1 MSYHQSSRG
10 IAAWKYF
17 PWTNWANGRD
27 NGQLKRVTYN
37 KQRNNTILRV
47 AFHSTLAMYNKER
60 CSEWYITF
68 SGKECTQP
76 DHISTSIMKHL
87 DRDGWHGLPTQLSGF
102 CNATSSYFP
111 QGPVVIS
118 VHVRACP
125 SSRAGDAHTGYW
137 DWGEKVTSSLVV
149 EEYCS

>member
-1 MSYHQSSRG
+1 MSFHQSCRG

-17 PWTNWANGRD
+17 PWSNWADNKD
-27 NGQLKRVTYN
+27 NGHLKSVTYH
-37 KQRNNTILRV
+37 KQRNDTILRV
-47 AFHSTLAMYNKER
+47 AFHSTLAMYDNAR
-60 CSEWYITF
+60 CTEWYIKF

-76 DHISTSIMKHL
+76 APISTSIIKSS
-87 DRDGWHGLPTQLSGF
+87 DQNGWHVRPAELNGF

-125 SSRAGDAHTGYW
+125 SSRAGHAYTGF
-137 DWGEKVTSSLVV
+137 WGWGDKVTSSLVV